1 MLEKIEVNYH
11 LKDSTAKTAVTE
23 FIHMYTIEIVIMVKM
38 ILLSFS
44 AHKLLFL
51 CPYWFINNNKI

>member
-44 AHKLLFL
+44 AHKMLFL
-51 CPYWFINNNKI
+51 CPY

>member
-1 MLEKIEVNYH
+1 MLEKIKVNYH
-11 LKDSTAKTAVTE
+11 LRDPIAKIAVTE

-51 CPYWFINNNKI
+51 CPY